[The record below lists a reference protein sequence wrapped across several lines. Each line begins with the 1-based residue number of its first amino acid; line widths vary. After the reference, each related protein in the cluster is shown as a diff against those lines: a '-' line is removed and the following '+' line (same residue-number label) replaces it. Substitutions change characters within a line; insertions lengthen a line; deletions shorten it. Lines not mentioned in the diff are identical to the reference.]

1 MRYNLKK
8 IAYVFIILLILT
20 IGFVMKIYAVTE
32 EELKTK
38 QSEIDEQIDST
49 NTEIAGIKDSMTSA
63 LEQINRLNIQ
73 ISEYES
79 ELAEAKEKQEEL
91 ESKLKE
97 KQEELEEAKSEYDAQ
112 KALVNARLIA
122 IYENSKTTYLDL
134 LIGSKDISDFL
145 SKYYMLERLAQCDN
159 NLLKSLEDYKTEV
172 QTKTKEAEK
181 EYSEVKNSKDTIE
194 AKSNAMEVL
203 IADKNNLVSNLSEEE
218 IKLNQQLEEFEEDK
232 KQIEEELKELAR
244 QNAIAASIKPSASGY
259 ISPLLGKTKA
269 NITTTYHGYSG
280 HTGVDFAISSGTEI
294 LAVKKGTVVT
304 SKALV
309 NSNGTYRSYGEY
321 VVIDHHDGTMT
332 LYAHGTP
339 NSRTVEVR
347 RRG

>member
-97 KQEELEEAKSEYDAQ
+97 KQEE
-112 KALVNARLIA
+112 
-122 IYENSKTTYLDL
+122 
-134 LIGSKDISDFL
+134 
-145 SKYYMLERLAQCDN
+145 
-159 NLLKSLEDYKTEV
+159 
-172 QTKTKEAEK
+172 
-181 EYSEVKNSKDTIE
+181 
-194 AKSNAMEVL
+194 
-203 IADKNNLVSNLSEEE
+203 
-218 IKLNQQLEEFEEDK
+218 
-232 KQIEEELKELAR
+232 
-244 QNAIAASIKPSASGY
+244 
-259 ISPLLGKTKA
+259 
-269 NITTTYHGYSG
+269 
-280 HTGVDFAISSGTEI
+280 
-294 LAVKKGTVVT
+294 
-304 SKALV
+304 
-309 NSNGTYRSYGEY
+309 
-321 VVIDHHDGTMT
+321 
-332 LYAHGTP
+332 
-339 NSRTVEVR
+339 
-347 RRG
+347 